1 MRLKL
6 LNLYFFYK
14 RFLKITMLHF
24 CHLSDLSD
32 LESVFWG
39 SNKRKSE
46 KDESFLKRSLSN
58 PNVKLV
64 ILFQIKKNHI
74 MC

>member
-1 MRLKL
+1 
-6 LNLYFFYK
+6 
-14 RFLKITMLHF
+14 MLHF

-32 LESVFWG
+32 LELVFWG

-74 MC
+74 MG